1 MGPAP
6 RTIRRQPGWVPLSP
20 SPCALTCALLSTAA
34 PQTAGVLPSAPPARD
49 SDSCCAPVLRTPSLV
64 SHLRGVSGLRSG
76 LLSAPR
82 PTLLCGRTVGPRLSG
97 TTVLA
102 RCPGSRAPCVSRFCG
117 RFEREGNSVPATPSR
132 PEMEAGQATAGVWP
146 HSAPFPFRS
155 ESFPRLP
162 CRVPFSRS
170 RQHERL
176 DGRPQC
182 ALSPSAHV
190 TDVREVSRVW
200 TSGTEPV
207 PGQGRR
213 WAPRGD
219 VPLGGQ
225 APEAQRVPW
234 GPATLGSRSGR
245 ACVAWPRAPG
255 AERSGGSRPCQG
267 CAVNAPRARFPEPR
281 PPVTV
286 CFPLLPEARTA
297 GCCPSLRASGTC
309 SSRPIRRSASSEWT
323 RAAERPPS
331 RPHCE

>member
-1 MGPAP
+1 
-6 RTIRRQPGWVPLSP
+6 
-20 SPCALTCALLSTAA
+20 
-34 PQTAGVLPSAPPARD
+34 
-49 SDSCCAPVLRTPSLV
+49 
-64 SHLRGVSGLRSG
+64 
-76 LLSAPR
+76 
-82 PTLLCGRTVGPRLSG
+82 
-97 TTVLA
+97 
-102 RCPGSRAPCVSRFCG
+102 
-117 RFEREGNSVPATPSR
+117 
-132 PEMEAGQATAGVWP
+132 MEAGQATAGVWP

-155 ESFPRLP
+155 ESSPRLP

-190 TDVREVSRVW
+190 TDVREVSQVW

-286 CFPLLPEARTA
+286 CFPLPPGGEDGRLLSISAGVRHVQLAAHSEVSFFRVDQGSREA
-297 GCCPSLRASGTC
+297 
-309 SSRPIRRSASSEWT
+309 PIQT
-323 RAAERPPS
+323 PL
-331 RPHCE
+331 